1 MSTVLGV
8 LAIVFGGAYFLPT
21 IVAVCRDVPSKFWI
35 FILNLFFGFS
45 VLGWWL
51 AYMYALGPSKDA
63 LRQAHEREQLAI
75 DADRAVIEMER
86 RTRADLALRSS
97 RRS

>member
-51 AYMYALGPSKDA
+51 AYM
-63 LRQAHEREQLAI
+63 
-75 DADRAVIEMER
+75 
-86 RTRADLALRSS
+86 
-97 RRS
+97 